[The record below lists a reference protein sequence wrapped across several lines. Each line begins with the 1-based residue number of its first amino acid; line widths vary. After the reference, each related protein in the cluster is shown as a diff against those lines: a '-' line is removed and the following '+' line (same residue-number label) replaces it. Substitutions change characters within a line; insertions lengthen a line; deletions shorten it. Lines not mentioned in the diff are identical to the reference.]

1 MQGSTA
7 EHQRILQLAMLD
19 AQEAFPDA
27 RFFTRHVGLF
37 LTLRGVKIMIGEKG
51 QADLWMLL
59 PIRMIEARTQ
69 KLFSEF
75 LVHVEI
81 EVKSGNATQ
90 NKDQKKWG
98 ELITSM
104 GGLYIVVRKPEDIRT
119 AIQEKYGEFL

>member
-1 MQGSTA
+1 
-7 EHQRILQLAMLD
+7 MLD